1 MVSLLDFFYSLV
13 VSSPSMCV
21 CGKDLYANYS
31 FRCDRILSLGKG
43 MRLLSYGRTELRL
56 SDHRPVTASYV
67 VEVEVFSPRKLQRA
81 LTFTDAEIENQE
93 GLEVGYLRSR
103 EVSNL
108 PHILQLHK
116 QLLCFHLK
124 ILVYFK
130 CYGSRLM

>member
-1 MVSLLDFFYSLV
+1 
-13 VSSPSMCV
+13 MCV

-43 MRLLSYGRTELRL
+43 MRLLSYRRTELRL
-56 SDHRPVTASYV
+56 SDHRPVTASYMV
-67 VEVEVFSPRKLQRA
+67 DVEVFSSRKLQRA

-93 GLEVGYLRSR
+93 GLEVGYLRSV

-124 ILVYFK
+124 NTSLFQMLRKQVDV
-130 CYGSRLM
+130 GHVQT